1 MNLIFG
7 RYKFGRYIWA
17 GNAGTSGSG
26 PGPTPGGD
34 DTYIPGLVQVIFFN
48 RDGTKTA
55 IFSND
60 TEELPFKELT
70 FELTEN
76 GCGDGKLVFNTF
88 PAFTEIQ
95 YNQRIDVYLFGSRDP
110 WWSGTV
116 LTRPDSGGTAS
127 KFEITCYGL
136 YERLD
141 KVQLFGKEYKNM
153 EVADI
158 VRDIAREVES
168 KTGIVFNASKI
179 YNVGYNV
186 THIKFDGVSAKEA
199 LDQLSEFALDFVY
212 GVDSYREFYFK
223 AINSEINEEAR
234 IWVGVHCNKF
244 EPSQSIDKIINYAK
258 VKGGAIDDSGESWL
272 AEVQDTESQELY
284 GLSETVLTLPSAY
297 DAADA
302 ERWGQYEIDKNKDPK
317 LSAKLGG
324 LILAYPKPDGVFSV
338 RRLTTEGQAAI
349 TDLDGTMRTYPITKI
364 KYTVNGDKGIQCD
377 LELGEQPDPPI
388 SNYLLALHRN
398 AKNNEALQQAAN
410 EQLKGG

>member
-17 GNAGTSGSG
+17 GNVGSGGSG

-88 PAFTEIQ
+88 PSFTEIQ

-127 KFEITCYGL
+127 KFEIKCYGL

-158 VRDIAREVES
+158 VRDIAR
-168 KTGIVFNASKI
+168 
-179 YNVGYNV
+179 NV
-186 THIKFDGVSAKEA
+186 EA

-258 VKGGAIDDSGESWL
+258 VKGGAIDSNGESWL
-272 AEVQDTESQELY
+272 AEVQDAESQELY

-302 ERWGQYEIDKNKDPK
+302 ARWGQYEIDKNKDPK

-349 TDLDGTMRTYPITKI
+349 TDLDGTLRTYPITKI